1 MFHPFRFAGEPRERK
16 GAAAVEFAIVAP
28 LLFLLILGIIEFA
41 RIFMVVQIINNGARE
56 GARKAILP
64 GATQTIVNN
73 TIESYMTNAG
83 LSGHTKTFY
92 VNNSSTTNVTSAVA
106 GDSIKVVL
114 SIPVN
119 NISWLPANFIGFL
132 TGSGQSLS
140 TSVVMRKEDS

>member
-1 MFHPFRFAGEPRERK
+1 
-16 GAAAVEFAIVAP
+16 
-28 LLFLLILGIIEFA
+28 
-41 RIFMVVQIINNGARE
+41 MVVQIINNGARE

-83 LSGHTKTFY
+83 LSGHTKTYY
-92 VNNSSTTNVTSAVA
+92 VNNSSTTNVASAVA

-114 SIPVN
+114 SIPVDT
-119 NISWLPANFIGFL
+119 ISWLPANFIGFL